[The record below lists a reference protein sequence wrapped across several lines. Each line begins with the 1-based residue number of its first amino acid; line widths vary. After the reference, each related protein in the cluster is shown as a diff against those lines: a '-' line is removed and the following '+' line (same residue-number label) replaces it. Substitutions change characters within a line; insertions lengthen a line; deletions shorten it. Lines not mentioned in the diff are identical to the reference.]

1 MIITPAGQLM
11 GEVQTVRKTAQ
22 ARPPSDSMALQQV
35 QSSGVSRSPPGSL
48 MLAGTEVW
56 QCLHDDA
63 ALYVVAAGQEMPL
76 TSALLLLITS
86 LLPRESPVYYL
97 LI

>member
-1 MIITPAGQLM
+1 
-11 GEVQTVRKTAQ
+11 
-22 ARPPSDSMALQQV
+22 
-35 QSSGVSRSPPGSL
+35 

-56 QCLHDDA
+56 QCLHADA